1 MSKRYGQQLALD
13 NVNLTIQKGEIYGL
27 IGKNG
32 AGKTTLIKVITKLIQ
47 PSQGSVSV
55 FGSST
60 QSEWTHALKRVGSV
74 IETPVALNHLT
85 ARQNLHYYCKAR
97 HVPNADKVID
107 ESLTLV
113 GLTNTGKKKFRGFSL
128 GMKQR
133 LGIAIALIVKPDF
146 LILDEPINGLDPVA
160 IKEFWHMIKKLNEEH
175 DMTVIISS
183 HILSELYQVATKFGI
198 IENGRIIKEISKADF
213 DTQSEDYIVLKTSHI
228 NEASQILQDQ
238 MNYRIKVTNADNEIH
253 VFGQSHSI
261 KGIVKELVANAV
273 DIDEIYYKRQD
284 LEDYFTQIVE

>member
-1 MSKRYGQQLALD
+1 MKKVLEIKHLSKRYGQQLALD
-13 NVNLTIQKGEIYGL
+13 NVNLTIQKGEI
-27 IGKNG
+27 
-32 AGKTTLIKVITKLIQ
+32 
-47 PSQGSVSV
+47 
-55 FGSST
+55 
-60 QSEWTHALKRVGSV
+60 
-74 IETPVALNHLT
+74 
-85 ARQNLHYYCKAR
+85 
-97 HVPNADKVID
+97 
-107 ESLTLV
+107 
-113 GLTNTGKKKFRGFSL
+113 
-128 GMKQR
+128 
-133 LGIAIALIVKPDF
+133 
-146 LILDEPINGLDPVA
+146 
-160 IKEFWHMIKKLNEEH
+160 
-175 DMTVIISS
+175 
-183 HILSELYQVATKFGI
+183 YQVATKFGI

>member
-1 MSKRYGQQLALD
+1 MKKVLEIKHLSKRYGQQLALD

-146 LILDEPINGLDPVA
+146 LIL
-160 IKEFWHMIKKLNEEH
+160 
-175 DMTVIISS
+175 
-183 HILSELYQVATKFGI
+183 
-198 IENGRIIKEISKADF
+198 KEISKADF

>member
-85 ARQNLHYYCKAR
+85 VRQNLHYYCKAR

-133 LGIAIALIVKPDF
+133 FSLGMKQRLGIAIALIVKPDF
-146 LILDEPINGLDPVA
+146 LILDEPINQLMAWIPWRS
-160 IKEFWHMIKKLNEEH
+160 KN
-175 DMTVIISS
+175 
-183 HILSELYQVATKFGI
+183 FG
-198 IENGRIIKEISKADF
+198 
-213 DTQSEDYIVLKTSHI
+213 T
-228 NEASQILQDQ
+228 
-238 MNYRIKVTNADNEIH
+238 
-253 VFGQSHSI
+253 
-261 KGIVKELVANAV
+261 
-273 DIDEIYYKRQD
+273 
-284 LEDYFTQIVE
+284 